1 MLWHNNQGKVI
12 KPWQYKNFATI
23 FFQLSLYLSFPI
35 NFFSQWTANSKYKKQ
50 IKYILERFH
59 HVAKCTTK
67 CCISCQSVSFTLA
80 DLKLDWII
88 CIESFVMYLESFLN
102 LLSFGYF
109 YIFLKYII
117 HTFLFFKIKL
127 FTIFTR
133 EISNQRKTR

>member
-67 CCISCQSVSFTLA
+67 CCISCQRVSFTLA
-80 DLKLDWII
+80 DLKLDFDLSWII
-88 CIESFVMYLESFLN
+88 FKFAVIWVFLHI
-102 LLSFGYF
+102 FEIYHTYF
-109 YIFLKYII
+109 LVFQNK
-117 HTFLFFKIKL
+117 TFLQFLQGKFL
-127 FTIFTR
+127 TR
-133 EISNQRKTR
+133 GKQGDTSYI

>member
-1 MLWHNNQGKVI
+1 MLWHNKQGKVI

-67 CCISCQSVSFTLA
+67 CCISCQRVSFTLA
-80 DLKLDWII
+80 DLKLDFDLSWII
-88 CIESFVMYLESFLN
+88 FKFAVIWVFLHI
-102 LLSFGYF
+102 FEIYHTYF
-109 YIFLKYII
+109 LVFQNK
-117 HTFLFFKIKL
+117 TFLQFLQGKFL
-127 FTIFTR
+127 TR
-133 EISNQRKTR
+133 GKQGDTSYI